1 MTKHDMLQIV
11 QSQLATD
18 LNCAPD
24 DLNGVKDSF
33 VFKEASDNPGRRPF
47 PRGERH
53 FEILSMGSS
62 IVISASPDI
71 LKIAMSELSGKSR
84 DEAFSMPFIY
94 GHALY
99 YLPDL
104 DLIAPLSSP
113 DEFSYELVEQGN
125 IPALYQYTGFRS
137 AIQYSS
143 DCPRP
148 DVLVT
153 LAKKDGRIIGM
164 AGASNDCAKMW
175 QVGMDVIPEY
185 RVGDPAFERFCLRQ
199 LARQDKAV
207 QAGLIDHRQV
217 LLSSKG
223 VTFRYTLVLGVHMV
237 DYRFS

>member
-33 VFKEASDNPGRRPF
+33 VFKEASDIPGRRPF

-113 DEFSYELVEQGN
+113 DEFSYKLVEQGN
-125 IPALYQYTGFRS
+125 IPALYQ
-137 AIQYSS
+137 
-143 DCPRP
+143 
-148 DVLVT
+148 
-153 LAKKDGRIIGM
+153 
-164 AGASNDCAKMW
+164 
-175 QVGMDVIPEY
+175 
-185 RVGDPAFERFCLRQ
+185 
-199 LARQDKAV
+199 
-207 QAGLIDHRQV
+207 
-217 LLSSKG
+217 
-223 VTFRYTLVLGVHMV
+223 
-237 DYRFS
+237 